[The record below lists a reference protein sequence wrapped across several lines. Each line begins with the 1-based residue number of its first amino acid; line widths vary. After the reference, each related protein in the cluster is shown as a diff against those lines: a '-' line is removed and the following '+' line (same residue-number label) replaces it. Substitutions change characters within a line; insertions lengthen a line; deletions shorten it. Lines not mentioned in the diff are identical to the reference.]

1 MGKRLF
7 RFNGTFK
14 VDVLDEEI
22 EAESKEDAQR
32 QLECWAEG
40 RMNAIR
46 TPPPGSG
53 SGTRESSRST
63 SRGGT

>member
-40 RMNAIR
+40 RIEPDGEIECEDLGPVDDEDEPQAA
-46 TPPPGSG
+46 S
-53 SGTRESSRST
+53 
-63 SRGGT
+63 